1 MEDKKRNKRK
11 ITYKN
16 ESNTDSNKENITK
29 DLNKTQI
36 LGIRVEDELIKKL
49 EIYAL
54 NTKETKS
61 QIARR
66 AIVEWMD
73 VLDHSRKVNQIII
86 SKELFKKCLDLAD
99 ETSIQLFAKE
109 TVMNFDPRILNITFS
124 KESPEIIEM
133 VLQYIIKT
141 IGAAGQGWFQHLE
154 YSFLSKNLLEISGI
168 HNLNLNFARYF
179 KYFLLTIFKLGIHS
193 ESLTENQF
201 KLSFLLE

>member
-1 MEDKKRNKRK
+1 MEEKKK
-11 ITYKN
+11 KN
-16 ESNTDSNKENITK
+16 VSHKDSKKEDSSK

-86 SKELFKKCLDLAD
+86 SKELFKKCLELAD
-99 ETSIQLFAKE
+99 EKTIQQFAKE
-109 TVMNFDPRILNITFS
+109 TVLGFDPRILNISFS
-124 KESPEIIEM
+124 KESSDVIEM

-154 YSFLSKNLLEISGI
+154 YRFLPNNLLEISGI
-168 HNLNLNFARYF
+168 HNLNSNFARYF
-179 KYFLLTIFKLGIHS
+179 KYFLLTIFKLEIHT

-201 KLSFLLE
+201 KLSLLL